1 MKGYTETLKNP
12 VEPQDKS
19 SVVLEAANSDHAVV
33 VQLEFPVDN
42 IIALQRQSVPA
53 PPAITPRGMPRTMAA
68 SYIGC
73 SPRKFDYM
81 VEAKEMPEPRLFGT
95 KKVWDRIEL
104 DEFFEALPK
113 ADEDG
118 NDWDEC

>member
-1 MKGYTETLKNP
+1 MKAYAETLKYHTDS
-12 VEPQDKS
+12 QDKS
-19 SVVLEAANSDHAVV
+19 SFVLEAVNSEHAVV
-33 VQLEFPVDN
+33 VQLEFPVDQLLT
-42 IIALQRQSVPA
+42 LQRQSVPA
-53 PPAITPRGMPRTMAA
+53 PPAITPRGMPRIMAA

-81 VEAKEMPEPRLFGT
+81 VEAGEMPEPRLFGT
-95 KKVWDRIEL
+95 KKVWDRVEL

-113 ADEDG
+113 ADEGG

>member
-1 MKGYTETLKNP
+1 MKGHPETLKKP

-19 SVVLEAANSDHAVV
+19 SAVLEPANSDHAVV
-33 VQLEFPVDN
+33 VQLEFPVDKM
-42 IIALQRQSVPA
+42 IALQRQSVPA
-53 PPAITPRGMPRTMAA
+53 PPTITPRGMPRTMAA

-81 VEAKEMPEPRLFGT
+81 VQQGEMPAPRLFGN
-95 KKVWDRIEL
+95 KKVWDRVEL

-113 ADEDG
+113 PDEDG